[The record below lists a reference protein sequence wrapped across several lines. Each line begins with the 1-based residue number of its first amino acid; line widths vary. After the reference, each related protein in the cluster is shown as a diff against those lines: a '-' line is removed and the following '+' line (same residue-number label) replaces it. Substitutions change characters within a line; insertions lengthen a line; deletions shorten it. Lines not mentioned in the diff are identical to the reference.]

1 MLELALHAAFASS
14 TTHRDE
20 RARSRLRARARG
32 RRRRQRG
39 EEAKTTP
46 KPKAASKPKAKAVKD
61 QPHVVIEVPHNGPSG
76 QSIKRSYGRLKILGM
91 YPDKARA
98 ERAAKVYIQRN
109 GGEVEAFGTGYP
121 NIEGDTWDS
130 QLQVIVKHAGEM
142 IG

>member
-1 MLELALHAAFASS
+1 
-14 TTHRDE
+14 
-20 RARSRLRARARG
+20 
-32 RRRRQRG
+32 
-39 EEAKTTP
+39 
-46 KPKAASKPKAKAVKD
+46 
-61 QPHVVIEVPHNGPSG
+61 
-76 QSIKRSYGRLKILGM
+76 M